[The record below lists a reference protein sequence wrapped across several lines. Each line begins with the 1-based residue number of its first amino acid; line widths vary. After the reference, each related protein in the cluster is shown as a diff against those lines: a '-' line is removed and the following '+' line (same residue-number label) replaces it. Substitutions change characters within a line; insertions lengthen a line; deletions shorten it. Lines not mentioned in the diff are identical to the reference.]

1 MNLADK
7 IITLRKKNGWSQEEL
22 ADKLDVSRQSVSKWE
37 GAQSVPD
44 LNKIIVLSQIFGVS
58 TDYLLKD
65 SDEPSPASI
74 PVDEKKKRLVTKND
88 ANKFLA
94 RRRAAAKTIAI
105 GVTLCILSP
114 IPMFLLLAFA
124 GALSLTEDMASIIG
138 AAVVVLMAAPAC
150 YLFISCGL
158 KNKPFEFIDTEDFD
172 TEMGVQEMV
181 RQEQEDFM
189 PTYSQRNALAA
200 VLCIL
205 SPIPV
210 TLAGMSQNETLIM
223 LSLCLLLVMVSVGVW
238 FFIRNGVIYA
248 STQKLL
254 QEGDYTPLNKKI
266 NAKAETINGIYW
278 LVVTAIYLA
287 WSFLS
292 FDWYLTWIIWPVAA
306 VLFAAF
312 SIAVRQHLKKKYE

>member
-44 LNKIIVLSQIFGVS
+44 LNKIILLSQIFGVS

-65 SDEPSPASI
+65 GDEPAFT
-74 PVDEKKKRLVTKND
+74 PVDEKKKRLVTRND
-88 ANKFLA
+88 AGRFLA
-94 RRRAAAKTIAI
+94 LRREAAKTIAI
-105 GVTLCILSP
+105 GTTLCILSP

-124 GALSLTEDMASIIG
+124 GALSMTEDMASVIG
-138 AAVVVLMAAPAC
+138 AAIVILLAAPAC
-150 YLFISCGL
+150 YLFITCGL
-158 KNKPFEFIDTEDFD
+158 KNKPFEFLNTEEFD

-181 RQEQEDFM
+181 RRTQEEFL
-189 PTYSQRNALAA
+189 PTYSKYNALAA

-205 SPIPV
+205 SAIPV

-223 LSLCLLLVMVSVGVW
+223 LSLCLLMVMVSVGVW
-238 FFIRNGVIYA
+238 FFVRNGVIYA

-254 QEGDYTPLNKKI
+254 QEGEYTPLNKKI
-266 NAKAETINGIYW
+266 NEKAETIHGIYW
-278 LVVTAIYLA
+278 LITTAVYLG
-287 WSFLS
+287 WSFITN
-292 FDWYLTWIIWPVAA
+292 DWHISWIIWPVAG

-312 SIAVRQHLKKKYE
+312 SIALRQYLKKKYE